1 MSKRKILATAI
12 AIAVAAS
19 VLPALPASAEENP
32 DANTYTIA
40 LHYDDNIQLKYIHP
54 GADEWLSTTGD
65 VPLGGATQAG
75 GASVPQLYCADAGVP
90 FHPYAA
96 SGADGST
103 SGWPQGDTVPNY
115 VAVSPDNLP
124 DILHGHWNE
133 LTWLVLNGYSD
144 DSSLVSLNAM
154 YPALSDGIGPLPP
167 ITYDVAVM
175 ATKAAVWH
183 YTNPSVMFLST
194 NFLIESKGDPESP
207 SGIKHRQFAAL
218 MAALVADADAH
229 AADPGQ
235 YAPSIELSI
244 DESFITSPG
253 VTDRSGGFYRG
264 PYYVRSSGGEVTDK
278 VSLGVYGGGGTGIV
292 FCSDAAGTPIPGD
305 TPIYGTSDVGP
316 GVNVSTAANEN
327 PFYIHATREAPLLE
341 NITLTA
347 FGRGSVY
354 ASATPIV
361 LVHQNPDGSQDWNA
375 VQAFIGSTSGFITVY
390 ASASLHLHNE
400 TGSITVTKTADSDPS
415 DAPALFRLTDNGGV
429 PVSLGSTTLSSG
441 SAIANGDGADGIF
454 QLSRG
459 ESVTIGNLL
468 FGGYIVTELRIDG
481 FDVPTNVVTQTGA
494 SSQPAQ
500 SRAASVTLGDS
511 PLDSVAISFTNKLAP
526 PPQEFD
532 APPPEG
538 AEGEETPPPEDS
550 ETPPDA
556 TPSDTPPGTPTD
568 TPETPSE
575 PGDPQSGATTP
586 GAPGAP
592 GETIPNA
599 PSPTGGSTNPATGD
613 SSDITILAI
622 LFALSACGVA
632 ALLITRKKS
641 AAR

>member
-32 DANTYTIA
+32 DANTYTVA

-96 SGADGST
+96 SGADSST

-154 YPALSDGIGPLPP
+154 YPALSDGIGPLSP

-183 YTNPSVMFLST
+183 YTNPTVMFLST

-244 DESFITSPG
+244 DESFIAPSG
-253 VTDRSGGFYRG
+253 VTKTDGSGGYYRG
-264 PYYVRSSGGEVTDK
+264 PYYVRSSGGAVTDK
-278 VSLGVYGGGGTGIV
+278 VALGVDGGGIGIV

-305 TPIYGTSDVGP
+305 TPIYGTADVGP
-316 GVNVSTAANEN
+316 GVYVSTEANEN
-327 PFYIHATREAPLLE
+327 PFYIHATSTAPLLE

-375 VQAFIGSTSGFITVY
+375 VQAFIGSTSGNITVY
-390 ASASLHLHNE
+390 SSARLPLHDV
-400 TGSITVTKTADSDPS
+400 TGSLTVTKSADSDPS
-415 DAPALFRLTDNGGV
+415 DSPALFRLTDNGGV
-429 PVSLGSTTLSSG
+429 PVSLGSTTIGSG
-441 SAIANGDGADGIF
+441 AIVNGLGDDGIF

-481 FDVPTNVVTQTGA
+481 FDVPSYVVTQAGA
-494 SSQPAQ
+494 SSQPAE
-500 SRAASVTLGDS
+500 SRAASVTLGDAPMNS
-511 PLDSVAISFTNKLAP
+511 LSLTFTNKLAP

-538 AEGEETPPPEDS
+538 PEGEEAPPPEDS
-550 ETPPDA
+550 ETPSDA
-556 TPSDTPPGTPTD
+556 PPSDTPPGTPTD
-568 TPETPSE
+568 TETPSD

-599 PSPTGGSTNPATGD
+599 PSPTGGGTNPATGD
-613 SSDITILAI
+613 SSNIATLAI

-641 AAR
+641 VAR